1 MSKEC
6 DYCHFREPMP
16 FTCKFCGGSFCYNHR
31 LPESHNCSGL
41 IKLKERARESVKYNP
56 YDHGLTMKKDRQSP
70 FRPVFKALSVLK
82 ASYSLTILAIA
93 LVSFFIFNI
102 LIYKYFYYFA
112 LYPGNIYPGDFS
124 YNPPKILLN
133 LITHMFLHANSF
145 HLLFNMMFLYFFGPE
160 LERRIGGKKFLTL
173 YFVSGITGGVGY
185 ILWSLFAKYMF
196 QIPFSPAVGA
206 SGALFG
212 VFGCLAILAPEIRVY
227 AFFIPIPMK
236 LTQALVFFTMLDL
249 IFIVVG
255 DPIALS
261 AHLSGAAAGLV
272 MGWWIKKKGKHI
284 IGY

>member
-31 LPESHNCSGL
+31 LPESHKCPGL
-41 IKLKERARESVKYNP
+41 IKLKERARESVKYDP
-56 YDHGLTMKKDRQSP
+56 YNHGQTFKKERQSP
-70 FRPVFKALSVLK
+70 FSPVFKALSVLK

-93 LVSFFIFNI
+93 LLSFFIDFI
-102 LIYKYFYYFA
+102 SGHRYFYFFA
-112 LYPGNIYPGDFS
+112 LFPSDVFS
-124 YNPPKILLN
+124 NPLKFSLN
-133 LITHMFLHANSF
+133 LVTHMFMHGGEF
-145 HLLFNMMFLYFFGPE
+145 HLLFNMLFLYFFGPE
-160 LERRIGGKKFLTL
+160 LERRIGGKKFLTV
-173 YFVSGITGGVGY
+173 FFISGFAGGIGY
-185 ILWSLFAKYMF
+185 MLWSQFMHLFFDAKF
-196 QIPFSPAVGA
+196 IHAVGA

-212 VFGCLAILAPEIRVY
+212 VFACLAILAPEIRVY

-236 LTQALVFFTMLDL
+236 LTQALVFFTFLDI
-249 IFIVVG
+249 IFIVMG

-261 AHLSGAAAGLV
+261 AHLSGAAAGLL